1 MHNKKREYEAE
12 MEREIKQV
20 ASCLVRKVPTTT
32 SEGMR
37 QYKRIERQT
46 VKLVKNG
53 HAVSEWEKIRQ
64 IFIDFWNEEF

>member
-1 MHNKKREYEAE
+1 
-12 MEREIKQV
+12 
-20 ASCLVRKVPTTT
+20 
-32 SEGMR
+32 MR